1 MKIDFREKLVLF
13 SFVGL
18 TSIMFVGYTV
28 YKSNQKLYDSQQ
40 WVQHTENI
48 ILQSDN
54 ILSLCKDVETTSR
67 GFVITNDSEFVKPLH
82 SAEKV
87 AFVYIAHLRQLT
99 EDNSLQQK
107 RVDSLGT
114 YMRKLLDFSFQMIAL
129 RSRPEW
135 ESSIANT
142 FTKQGKRYSDH
153 IRKIIQSI
161 QSDEGVLLNARK
173 KTNEESISTY
183 NWLSVGI
190 FVLLVTLTIL
200 LLWATGKNWTQGQ
213 EREERAAELIIAN
226 MELAFQN
233 REKENRAEELAI
245 ANKELI
251 FQNEEK
257 EKRAAELIIANKE
270 LAFQN
275 EEKEK
280 RARELA
286 IANKELE
293 FQNTEKEKRA
303 QELIITNSDLEK
315 TESYLK
321 EYILGLEEMMFII
334 SHKVRQPVAHLL
346 GIANLF
352 DHVMNS
358 PTELKQLVNYIKQST
373 QSLDRFTQEL
383 TIFMNDLDQRGKDN
397 RWNQNSMMA

>member
-1 MKIDFREKLVLF
+1 
-13 SFVGL
+13 
-18 TSIMFVGYTV
+18 
-28 YKSNQKLYDSQQ
+28 
-40 WVQHTENI
+40 
-48 ILQSDN
+48 
-54 ILSLCKDVETTSR
+54 
-67 GFVITNDSEFVKPLH
+67 
-82 SAEKV
+82 
-87 AFVYIAHLRQLT
+87 
-99 EDNSLQQK
+99 
-107 RVDSLGT
+107 
-114 YMRKLLDFSFQMIAL
+114 
-129 RSRPEW
+129 
-135 ESSIANT
+135 
-142 FTKQGKRYSDH
+142 
-153 IRKIIQSI
+153 
-161 QSDEGVLLNARK
+161 
-173 KTNEESISTY
+173 
-183 NWLSVGI
+183 
-190 FVLLVTLTIL
+190 
-200 LLWATGKNWTQGQ
+200 
-213 EREERAAELIIAN
+213 

-397 RWNQNSMMA
+397 RWNQNSMMAWRQCHFSNVRIL